1 MRKFFSLFAAVL
13 FAGGM
18 FAATE
23 MTCAQ
28 AAEAALNGSTEEVVV
43 TGYVTAIQEAWQEKF
58 KNVSFWMADEKD
70 GGKVFEAFR
79 VVCESEADV
88 PAIGDKVRVTGTLT
102 VFKET
107 TPETAQGGTFEI
119 IEKAGGEEPPVVGD
133 VLTCAQAAAAARNG
147 QTDQVSVQ
155 GYVTEI
161 AFAWKDGSMSFWM
174 ADTKDGGQ
182 IFEAYKCECAQ
193 ADAPE
198 VGDLVKVTGTL
209 KHYAQKDIA
218 ELDAG
223 CTVEIIEK
231 GEGGEEPPV
240 VGDVLTCAQAAAAAR
255 NGQNDQVSVQGYVT
269 EIAFAWKDGS
279 MSFWMA
285 DTKDGGQVF
294 EAYKC
299 ECAQADAPE
308 VGDLVKVTGTLTY
321 YQKND
326 VPELAAGCTVE
337 IIEKGQGGEEPPVSS
352 DAPETCEEAREAI
365 LALSDGAY
373 LLNEAEITLQGYV
386 TEIVTEYSEQ
396 FGNISFWMADEEDG
410 GQVIEAYRAKCDAAN
425 IPEVGDFVEVVG
437 KMKKYVKNGDA
448 TPEFDAG
455 CTVEILE
462 KGEGGGGDEEL
473 TYDYEPD
480 ATNIDI
486 TFVAVEYADYTEDW
500 GVVDIFLAND
510 EDLDAA
516 DTWAALEF
524 ITSSF
529 DGTIPAG
536 TYPINDSEEEGT
548 FIASPGGDDESDYP
562 CYVGVP
568 ADEEGY
574 YNPFYLVDGTVT
586 ISENGSIE
594 VNAESYWGSTIHLV
608 YNAGNQAV
616 ENTAVEHKAVKRL
629 RDGQL
634 LIIKGDKTF
643 NAQGAQVK

>member
-43 TGYVTAIQEAWQEKF
+43 IGYVTAIQEAWQEKF
-58 KNVSFWMADEKD
+58 KNVSFWMADTKDGGKVFEAFRVVCESEADVPAIGDKVRVTGTLTVFKETTPETAQGGTFEIIEKAGGTEEPPVVGDVLTCAQAAQLALNGSTDEVTIEGYVTAIQEAWQEKFKNVSFWMADTKD

-119 IEKAGGEEPPVVGD
+119 IEKAGGEEPPVSGD
-133 VLTCAQAAAAARNG
+133 V
-147 QTDQVSVQ
+147 
-155 GYVTEI
+155 
-161 AFAWKDGSMSFWM
+161 
-174 ADTKDGGQ
+174 
-182 IFEAYKCECAQ
+182 
-193 ADAPE
+193 
-198 VGDLVKVTGTL
+198 
-209 KHYAQKDIA
+209 
-218 ELDAG
+218 
-223 CTVEIIEK
+223 
-231 GEGGEEPPV
+231 
-240 VGDVLTCAQAAAAAR
+240 
-255 NGQNDQVSVQGYVT
+255 
-269 EIAFAWKDGS
+269 
-279 MSFWMA
+279 
-285 DTKDGGQVF
+285 
-294 EAYKC
+294 
-299 ECAQADAPE
+299 
-308 VGDLVKVTGTLTY
+308 
-321 YQKND
+321 
-326 VPELAAGCTVE
+326 
-337 IIEKGQGGEEPPVSS
+337 
-352 DAPETCEEAREAI
+352 PETCEEAREAI

-529 DGTIPAG
+529 DGAIPAG
-536 TYPINDSEEEGT
+536 TYPIDDSEAEGT
-548 FIASPGGDDESDYP
+548 FFASPGGDDESDYP
-562 CYVGVP
+562 CYIGVP

-594 VNAESYWGSTIHLV
+594 VNAESYYGSTIHFV
-608 YNAGNQAV
+608 YIAGNQAV
-616 ENTAVEHKAVKRL
+616 ENTAVENKAVKRL

-634 LIIKGDKTF
+634 LIIKGNKVF

>member
-1 MRKFFSLFAAVL
+1 MKNAIFNIGTKFTIINIKNTFVMRKFFSLFAAVL

-182 IFEAYKCECAQ
+182 
-193 ADAPE
+193 
-198 VGDLVKVTGTL
+198 
-209 KHYAQKDIA
+209 
-218 ELDAG
+218 
-223 CTVEIIEK
+223 
-231 GEGGEEPPV
+231 
-240 VGDVLTCAQAAAAAR
+240 
-255 NGQNDQVSVQGYVT
+255 
-269 EIAFAWKDGS
+269 
-279 MSFWMA
+279 
-285 DTKDGGQVF
+285 VF

-425 IPEVGDFVEVVG
+425 IPEGGDFVEVVG

-634 LIIKGDKTF
+634 LIIKGNKVF